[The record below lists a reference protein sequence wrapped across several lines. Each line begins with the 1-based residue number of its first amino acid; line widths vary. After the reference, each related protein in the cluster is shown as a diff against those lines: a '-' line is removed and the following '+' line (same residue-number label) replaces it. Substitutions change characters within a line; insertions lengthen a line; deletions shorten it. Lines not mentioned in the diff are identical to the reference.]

1 MSTSRFVVVLFT
13 LVLTLVPSVSRADA
27 WCDQLFDT
35 VRHDFGYVA
44 RGKCKKAFTITNK
57 LTRRLHISSVTPS
70 CTICTAIKP
79 EKEWLEPGESTVLEA
94 TIDTYHVQGFRAVAV
109 DVVFDS
115 PFRGHTRLNLSVNS
129 RSDIVLNPGEVA
141 LGVVKRGSA
150 ASRTINIAYAGDLS
164 WKIAGVAC
172 PNPAIETELVE
183 TRRAGIYVDY
193 QLKVTLKADTPAGVI
208 RDRITLEINDAYNKT
223 IDVALH
229 GMVQA
234 DVSLSPAALT
244 LGSVPAGGATSKQV
258 LVRGVRPF
266 KIVSIESDKG
276 PFQIQKPEEAKQLHI
291 LTVTLAPEHEPGDV
305 AQHFTIATDMDGEP
319 PLKLSVTAKLN

>member
-1 MSTSRFVVVLFT
+1 MSTSRFVVLFT
-13 LVLTLVPSVSRADA
+13 FVLTLAPSAARADA

-35 VRHDFGYVA
+35 LRHDFGYVPK
-44 RGKCKKAFTITNK
+44 GKCKKAFTITNK
-57 LTRRLHISSVTPS
+57 LNRRVHIYSVTPS

-94 TIDTYHVQGFRAVAV
+94 TIDTYHVKDFRAVAV

-115 PFRGHTRLNLSVNS
+115 PYRGQSRLNLTVNS
-129 RSDIVLNPGEVA
+129 RTDIVFSPGEVA
-141 LGVVKRGSA
+141 FGVVKRGTPST
-150 ASRTINIAYAGDLS
+150 RTLDIRYAGES
-164 WKIAGVAC
+164 TWKIASAVCA
-172 PNPAIETELVE
+172 NPAIETELVE

-193 QLKVTLKADTPAGVI
+193 QLKVTLKPDTPAGVI

-229 GMVQA
+229 GMIQA
-234 DVSLSPAALT
+234 DVSLSPASLT
-244 LGSVPAGGATSKQV
+244 LGSVPAGGAMTKQV

-266 KIVSIESDKG
+266 KIVSIESDEG

-291 LTVTLAPEHEPGDV
+291 LTVTLPADRQPGDV
-305 AQHFTIATDMDGEP
+305 AQHFTIATDMEGEP
-319 PLKLSVTAKLN
+319 PLKLNVTAKLN